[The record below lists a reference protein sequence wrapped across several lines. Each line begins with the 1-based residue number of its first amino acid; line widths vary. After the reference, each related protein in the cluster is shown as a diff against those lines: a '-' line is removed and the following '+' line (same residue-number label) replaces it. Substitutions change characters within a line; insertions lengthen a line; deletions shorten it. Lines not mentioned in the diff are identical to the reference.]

1 MATPLAPEAP
11 VAGPT
16 AAEAVP
22 RPDDALATLLLR
34 AAGQVVDG
42 LVAFAVFFAVGMR
55 VAARSGGRTGGGFQ
69 LEGGPAFLAI
79 GLAGLVLLAYFA
91 LGEALVGATLGKVAA
106 GIRVRRQEGGR
117 LSLARAVI
125 RNVLR
130 LVDGLAFYLVGAVV
144 IMVTPG
150 RQRLGDLAARA
161 VVVRQPTP
169 RAVQVLALIAAL
181 ALAVGSVVLSARAGR
196 AEGPRARALD
206 RPAAA
211 VPMTGP
217 VGAARVSGPTV
228 GA

>member
-22 RPDDALATLLLR
+22 RPDDAPATLRLR

-42 LVAFAVFFAVGMR
+42 LVAFAVFFAVGRR
-55 VAARSGGRTGGGFQ
+55 VAARYGGLTGGGFQ

-79 GLAGLVLLAYFA
+79 GLVGLVLLAYFA

-117 LSLARAVI
+117 LSLPRAVI

-130 LVDGLAFYLVGAVV
+130 LVDGLAFYLVGAV

-161 VVVRQPTP
+161 VVVRRPTP
-169 RAVQVLALIAAL
+169 RAVQVLAVIAAL
-181 ALAVGSVVLSARAGR
+181 ALAVGSVVLGARAGR
-196 AEGPRARALD
+196 AEGPRARALA

-217 VGAARVSGPTV
+217 VGAARVSGPEA